1 MFFATNGARFG
12 FRATLMPNIGYHIA
26 TWIVTAGIGFGFG
39 SLLEFIPNFFEIIRY
54 AGAAYVFY
62 LAWKESQLFFPIG
75 QSITSAASAAGVLDE
90 YASCFQFLHIP
101 QRRVV

>member
-1 MFFATNGARFG
+1 MFFAANGVRLG

-26 TWIVTAGIGFGFG
+26 TWIVTAGIGFG
-39 SLLEFIPNFFEIIRY
+39 SLLEFMPSFFEIIRY

-62 LAWKESQLFFPIG
+62 LAWKKSQLLFPIG

-101 QRRVV
+101 QCRVV